1 MRMFASDNASG
12 VHPEVLRAIQDV
24 NMDHEVSYGDDPYTA
39 QAMEML
45 RGIFG
50 EDIMAW
56 FVFTGTAANT
66 LSIQAVCQ
74 SWQAV
79 ICAETAHMQVDECGA
94 PEKFTGCKLLTVPSH
109 DGKIHIED
117 VRHHLTEVGF
127 EHHVQPRVI
136 SITQPTELGTL
147 YSWEEVYEIAQFA
160 HRNNLLLHMDGA
172 RISNAAAA
180 TGYSFRELTRD
191 CGVDIVSFGGT
202 KNGMMY
208 GEAII
213 FFPPYA
219 DDNFK
224 YIRKQAMQLAS
235 KMRYISAQ
243 FLAMFSNGVWLKNAE
258 NANAMAKYLAE
269 RVGEIE
275 QVTLTRPVEVNAV
288 FARIP
293 RDRIALL
300 QEETFFYVWDEAAS
314 EVRWMTSWDTT
325 KEDIDAFVEK
335 LKEHL

>member
-12 VHPEVLRAIQDV
+12 VHPEVFRAMLAA
-24 NMDHEVSYGDDPYTA
+24 NRDHEVSYGDDIYTE
-39 QAMEML
+39 QALKMFREL
-45 RGIFG
+45 FG
-50 EDIMAW
+50 EEIMTW

-66 LSIQAVCQ
+66 LSVQSVCK

-117 VRHHLTEVGF
+117 ILPHLTEVGF

-147 YSWEEVYEIAQFA
+147 YRLDEIEAIARFA
-160 HRNNLLLHMDGA
+160 HEHNLLLHVDGA
-172 RISNAAAA
+172 RIGNAAAA
-180 TGYSFRELTRD
+180 LGCSFRRMTRD
-191 CGVDIVSFGGT
+191 CGVDILSFGGT

-208 GEAII
+208 GEAIV
-213 FFPPYA
+213 FFPPHTS
-219 DDNFK
+219 DDFK
-224 YIRKQAMQLAS
+224 YIRKQSMQLAS
-235 KMRYISAQ
+235 KMRFISSQ
-243 FLAMFSNGVWLKNAE
+243 FLALFGTDLWKRNAD
-258 NANAMAKYLAE
+258 NANRMARYLAKKASKIS
-269 RVGEIE
+269 RVEI
-275 QVTLTRPVEVNAV
+275 TRPVEVNAV

-293 RDRIALL
+293 RETIETL
-300 QEETFFYVWDEAAS
+300 QESTFFYIWDETAS

-325 KEDIDAFVEK
+325 ESDIDRFVE
-335 LKEHL
+335 LLSDIN